1 MGKMSL
7 RSSVAVACGFVALAA
22 SISARQQTTPPIRVV
37 PPVVAPPGPTAQG
50 INTQTSRQTGMTTQQ
65 PLTAI
70 VGQVVDT
77 SGRPV
82 PQAAVRLVTDRILET
97 VLTDPKGRFSFT
109 QVPAGEMFVTAEKD
123 GYFDGGYGQRRP
135 TGLPLLFSLPYGQIM
150 PNMKIE
156 VYRGSTIT
164 GSVRDEA
171 GEPII
176 GAHVFAARRQFKLGE
191 WQYAGID
198 SEDTDDQGAF
208 RIFGLMP
215 GEYLVSV
222 GMAPVAPDPQGESQ
236 PADRDKPSIFPR
248 MYYPQA
254 PDRTI
259 ALPVLL
265 AAGDVRYGVNFTL
278 PAVTTRRIVGR
289 LIGPPAAIEN
299 QAVKLVPMDAAWN
312 TDVAGSTISQS
323 DGTFVFDTVPEGQY
337 RLQAGNVA
345 ARSWSSSDATSMAD
359 AIDADRPYCGTTEV
373 VLRGGDLVVPGIEMV
388 LSAAIAGRV
397 ELEHRGG
404 GAVVPEPRRIPVSL
418 EPAEPG
424 LSHSIQLSMA
434 PGVPF
439 AVSHLIPGRYFLRVG
454 ALPTG
459 WSLRSIDVGGQDALD
474 QAIDLKEADA
484 IATVKLADRGTE
496 LIGSV
501 RDNRM
506 QFASGAAVII
516 LPVGM
521 TRETWAPNRIRET
534 RTSTSGV
541 FTVRGLP
548 PGEYAVIVIDEASAE
563 GWQDER
569 ALARLMPLASRFV
582 LHDMETLSLVLQ
594 MR

>member
-1 MGKMSL
+1 
-7 RSSVAVACGFVALAA
+7 
-22 SISARQQTTPPIRVV
+22 
-37 PPVVAPPGPTAQG
+37 
-50 INTQTSRQTGMTTQQ
+50 
-65 PLTAI
+65 
-70 VGQVVDT
+70 
-77 SGRPV
+77 
-82 PQAAVRLVTDRILET
+82 
-97 VLTDPKGRFSFT
+97 
-109 QVPAGEMFVTAEKD
+109 
-123 GYFDGGYGQRRP
+123 
-135 TGLPLLFSLPYGQIM
+135 
-150 PNMKIE
+150 
-156 VYRGSTIT
+156 
-164 GSVRDEA
+164 
-171 GEPII
+171 
-176 GAHVFAARRQFKLGE
+176 
-191 WQYAGID
+191 
-198 SEDTDDQGAF
+198 
-208 RIFGLMP
+208 
-215 GEYLVSV
+215 
-222 GMAPVAPDPQGESQ
+222 
-236 PADRDKPSIFPR
+236 
-248 MYYPQA
+248 
-254 PDRTI
+254 
-259 ALPVLL
+259 
-265 AAGDVRYGVNFTL
+265 
-278 PAVTTRRIVGR
+278 
-289 LIGPPAAIEN
+289 
-299 QAVKLVPMDAAWN
+299 
-312 TDVAGSTISQS
+312 
-323 DGTFVFDTVPEGQY
+323 
-337 RLQAGNVA
+337 
-345 ARSWSSSDATSMAD
+345 
-359 AIDADRPYCGTTEV
+359 
-373 VLRGGDLVVPGIEMV
+373 
-388 LSAAIAGRV
+388 
-397 ELEHRGG
+397 
-404 GAVVPEPRRIPVSL
+404 
-418 EPAEPG
+418 
-424 LSHSIQLSMA
+424 MA